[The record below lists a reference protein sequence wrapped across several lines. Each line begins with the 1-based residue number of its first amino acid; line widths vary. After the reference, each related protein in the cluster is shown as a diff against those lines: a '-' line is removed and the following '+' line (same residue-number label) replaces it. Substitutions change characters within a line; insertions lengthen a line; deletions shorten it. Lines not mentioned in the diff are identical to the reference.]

1 MGSRYTR
8 FLPNEP
14 VDPRTRKTTL
24 VRQGFSLA
32 PFGKTLRKIIVIAK
46 THCNNVRRLA
56 SLGWAKNRRLLCKL
70 QWQGIDGPW
79 RGNSRAAFE
88 TSVIPHPALR
98 SQPNVPKGG
107 TKRRRTLSAQ
117 SSGRSWPRPKD
128 ARRRTLLQ

>member
-88 TSVIPHPALR
+88 TSAAPKAL
-98 SQPNVPKGG
+98 SHLLGLAEKGG
-107 TKRRRTLSAQ
+107 H
-117 SSGRSWPRPKD
+117 WP
-128 ARRRTLLQ
+128 